1 MAGYGKLKAV
11 FVTRAASAGVKAGKY
26 IDGGGL
32 YLVVAPGGTASWVF
46 RYERGGKRTYMGLG
60 SLRALSL
67 ADAREQAALARRS
80 LAAGDDP
87 RVERERIRLEA
98 RIAASQSVTFKEAA
112 ETFLKGR
119 PESRNKKH
127 NKQWRS
133 TLESYAYPKIGA
145 VPISKV
151 DKAHMVEILEP
162 IWKDKHPTARKVR
175 GRIEAVLDAAAARGL
190 RDDNNPAR
198 PQAMKAALG
207 VARKPQVHHAS
218 MPWKSLPSFIKT
230 LRKRKDDL
238 GALALEFTI
247 LTAARTTEAIEARWT
262 EIDWPNNR
270 WIVPK
275 ERMKSHREHRVPLS
289 PRAVAILKQLSEVR
303 HSPFIFPGRRAGRAA
318 SNMMMAMA
326 LRTMAPEYTVHG
338 FRSSFRD
345 WCGETGQPRELA
357 EAALAH
363 VVGGVEGAYF
373 RSDLFE
379 MRRKLMADWGR
390 MIDGRK

>member
-1 MAGYGKLKAV
+1 VKGYGKLKAL
-11 FVTRAASAGVKAGKY
+11 FVTRVAGGSVKAGKY

-46 RYERGGKRTYMGLG
+46 RYERDGKRTYMGLG
-60 SLRALSL
+60 SLRAMGL
-67 ADAREQAALARRS
+67 ADARAMADASRRT

-87 RVERERIRLEA
+87 IIERDRLALEA
-98 RIAASQSVTFKEAA
+98 KIKASQSVTFKEAS
-112 ETFLKGR
+112 ETFLKNR
-119 PESRNKKH
+119 PESRNAKH

-145 VPISKV
+145 VPISQVGKS
-151 DKAHMVEILEP
+151 HMIEILEP
-162 IWKDKHPTARKVR
+162 IWKAKHPTARKVR

-207 VARKPQVHHAS
+207 VARKPQAHHAS
-218 MPWKSLPSFIKT
+218 MPWKSLPSFVKA
-230 LRKRKDDL
+230 LRRRTEEL

-247 LTAARTTEAIEARWT
+247 LTAARTTEAIEARWD
-262 EIDWPNNR
+262 EIDLANAR
-270 WIVPK
+270 WIVPA

-289 PRAVAILKQLSEVR
+289 PRALQILDQLAQVR
-303 HSPFIFPGRRAGRAA
+303 HSSFIFPGRRGDRPA
-318 SNMMMAMA
+318 SNMMMAMVI
-326 LRTMAPEYTVHG
+326 RNMAPDYTVHG

-345 WCGETGQPRELA
+345 WCGETGKPRELA

-363 VVGGVEGAYF
+363 VVAGVEGAYF
-373 RSDLFE
+373 RSDLFDL
-379 MRRKLMADWGR
+379 RRTLMAEWAR
-390 MIDGRK
+390 AISPR